1 MSGRVPFFSLS
12 YVQIGLYFR
21 LCLMGLFP
29 FFSLNH
35 VEIGLN
41 LRLCLMG
48 LFYTCELHV
57 MITGF
62 FSIRN
67 QIYAM

>member
-1 MSGRVPFFSLS
+1 MLNGFVS
-12 YVQIGLYFR
+12 
-21 LCLMGLFP
+21 

-41 LRLCLMG
+41 LRLRLMG
-48 LFYTCELHV
+48 LFYTDELHV